1 MKLKNNWLKTIGRVK
16 ATKTLLIL
24 LFGLTSIFSLTP
36 TDSAAV
42 DTFIGDITVAISDTV
57 KVTAHGAVGL
67 DATFS
72 VDKLVT
78 EKPMVEKLEGIYV
91 GEFEVIAGKHP
102 DGTYDVAVNFD
113 GVIKVQE
120 DALIID
126 KTPPRLWDINTRH
139 TLANGDT
146 LPLAVNIG
154 EWDLDVTADIS
165 ALDTTQSEPI
175 SLLPGENG
183 VYSAEVNIS
192 EDNIAV
198 NGVKEILVTAKDA
211 AGNTSRLTATVTLNN
226 LNYLTE
232 LLPNYPNPFNPETWI
247 PYRLAE
253 DTEVTLT
260 IYSIDGSVVK
270 RFDLGHQRAGSYE
283 TKAKAVYWDG
293 TNDSGERVASGI
305 YFYNLS
311 IGDYSQTRKATI
323 LK

>member
-1 MKLKNNWLKTIGRVK
+1 MKLKNNWIKTIGRLK
-16 ATKTLLIL
+16 TTKTLLIL
-24 LFGLTSIFSLTP
+24 LFGLTSIFSLTS

-42 DTFIGDITVAISDTV
+42 ETFIGDITVAISDTV
-57 KVTAHGAVGL
+57 KVTAHGSVGL
-67 DATFS
+67 AATFS

-78 EKPMVEKLEGIYV
+78 EKPMVEKLEGTYI
-91 GEFEVIAGKHP
+91 GEFKVIAGKHP

-113 GVIKVQE
+113 GTVKVQE
-120 DALIID
+120 DAVVID
-126 KTPPRLWDINTRH
+126 KTPPKLWEINTRQAL
-139 TLANGDT
+139 TNGDT
-146 LPLAVNIG
+146 LPIAVNIG

-165 ALDTTQSEPI
+165 TLDTTKSNPVA
-175 SLLPGENG
+175 LLPGENG
-183 VYSAEVNIS
+183 VYSAEIAIS
-192 EDNIAV
+192 KDNMAA
-198 NGVKEILVTAKDA
+198 NGVKEILITAKDT
-211 AGNTSRLTATVTLNN
+211 AGNTSRLTANVTLNN

-260 IYSIDGSVVK
+260 IYNVNGDVV
-270 RFDLGHQRAGSYE
+270 RQFDLGYRRAGSYE

-293 TNDSGERVASGI
+293 TNDFGEPVASGI

-311 IGDYSQTRKATI
+311 TGDYSKTRKATI